1 LEARPAPDLFCSDYC
16 FYIEQRDPIMMEAT
30 TIEKIRK
37 MVNLVRPHDDFTA
50 WIRAIQK
57 ARILQLGPEDAWI
70 DDENIIQVRRMRE
83 KELES
88 RNFLPESDDESD
100 DESQAEYF
108 EDFLDVIKLPLPLPE
123 LTEKEF
129 PAPQFLF
136 FRPDEYALFKCFGQQ
151 NWCILT
157 GNEGVSKSWF
167 HWKFI
172 LLCYRQD
179 LFHRCFSPLR
189 SRVEGE
195 DEESLSGP
203 KTEDQTTTDVQTST
217 EDRTSTED
225 QTSTEQAQ
233 AEEVELSI
241 KKLAFQTSMEKEQVA
256 QIDQSELKQSELFI
270 PNLIVRTLAGKRT
283 LLFFM
288 DQTSDV
294 FYVEHSLKQL
304 HFFTDESSTILWEP
318 ASGSTPSYYHELQA
332 RMIATVPS
340 HENLFQSFM
349 SQAQKFYMPCPS
361 ELQLR
366 LMGQIFRKFSLDLQN
381 FPNDEEIHEHV
392 RKFGPFVH
400 MSLLWSKEERD
411 RFEQTRERQ
420 LESVCSTDESLNSA
434 VMSPVK
440 YMETSRVKTGSI
452 HCVARY
458 VVNRDK
464 SDRFLGYTRPQCS
477 FCSAEIQYMLTDCMR
492 SYNCAA
498 VDQLMAVLHALDR
511 FT

>member
-1 LEARPAPDLFCSDYC
+1 MNDATYEQLCQKAHRWSDSC
-16 FYIEQRDPIMMEAT
+16 VAD
-30 TIEKIRK
+30 
-37 MVNLVRPHDDFTA
+37 VHFTA

-57 ARILQLGPEDAWI
+57 ARILQLTPEDSWLE
-70 DDENIIQVRRMRE
+70 DEAIIQVRTMRARD
-83 KELES
+83 LES
-88 RNFLPESDDESD
+88 QVDLPESEHK
-100 DESQAEYF
+100 Y
-108 EDFLDVIKLPLPLPE
+108 EDTLDIIKLPLPIPFP
-123 LTEKEF
+123 TDEF
-129 PAPQFLF
+129 PIAPQFLF
-136 FRPDEYALFKCFGQQ
+136 IRPDEYALFKCFGQQ

-179 LFHRCFSPLR
+179 LFHRFFSPLR

-270 PNLIVRTLAGKRT
+270 PNPIVRTLAGKRT

-400 MSLLWSKEERD
+400 MVLLWSMEERD
-411 RFEQTRERQ
+411 NFDKMRQ
-420 LESVCSTDESLNSA
+420 RQIADICSTQESVNCA
-434 VMSPVK
+434 VMSPVE
-440 YMETSRVKTGSI
+440 YMETSRVKTGSS
-452 HCVARY
+452 HCLARY
-458 VVNRDK
+458 VVERDS
-464 SDRFLGYTRPQCS
+464 SDCFLGYTHPQCG
-477 FCSAEIQYMLTDCMR
+477 FCTVAIRNVVMDRLRQYHFEATEPLD
-492 SYNCAA
+492 
-498 VDQLMAVLHALDR
+498 AVLCALNGGH
-511 FT
+511 T